1 MTDILGVDIGLH
13 GALAVVRI
21 INSMPTFLA
30 MTDMPAV
37 GSGARTRIDVHAV
50 AAFLRQYPPSQAVLE
65 HTQAFPGQGR
75 SSIFSFGRST
85 GTLETVLALHRIPIE
100 IVQPSRWKQ
109 ALGLNSNKEDAR
121 ALALRLYPA
130 AAEQLRR
137 KSDHGR
143 AEALLLA
150 HWFIT
155 RRTAG
160 QVGPARNS
168 DQLKNLEAKN
178 V

>member
-1 MTDILGVDIGLH
+1 MWRDRSRRGKSLSRMRIRIPAPADQADRAVALNRATAGSRQRSVVGNGQLCQRRRLGGTQRRKVARCRPCPELLTRLGLVSTQRRPGMTDILGVDIGLH

-85 GTLETVLALHRIPIE
+85 GTLE
-100 IVQPSRWKQ
+100 
-109 ALGLNSNKEDAR
+109 
-121 ALALRLYPA
+121 
-130 AAEQLRR
+130 
-137 KSDHGR
+137 
-143 AEALLLA
+143 
-150 HWFIT
+150 
-155 RRTAG
+155 
-160 QVGPARNS
+160 
-168 DQLKNLEAKN
+168 
-178 V
+178 